1 MAWGKLGRH
10 PTVRRPMSILLVL
23 ASLLTAA
30 LYLPAWLAA
39 VRGARA
45 GEPSS
50 VDSRAES
57 VARGRPGGPDLPS
70 LLLAGGALAHILALA
85 AAVRAGDGFSFGF
98 AHVLSASL
106 LVGVVLLWVEGLSVR
121 VQALRIPLLPA
132 AALACALP
140 IAFPGSEFP
149 LGGERPLF
157 VPHLLA
163 GTLAYGVLTLAAL
176 DAMLMAAAERALH
189 GGGSGTRS
197 VFGRWIDELPPLL
210 ALERLLFRLIAVGFV
225 LLSLT
230 VLTGVLFAEST
241 FGRPLRLD
249 HKTVFAIAAWALFG
263 VLLVGRRLRGW
274 RGRTALRF
282 TTAGFAVLLLAYVG
296 SRFVLEVVLQ
306 RA

>member
-1 MAWGKLGRH
+1 M
-10 PTVRRPMSILLVL
+10 TILLVL

-39 VRGARA
+39 LRGARA
-45 GEPSS
+45 GEPS
-50 VDSRAES
+50 RGEPAAREPGP
-57 VARGRPGGPDLPS
+57 VADLPS
-70 LLLAGGALAHILALA
+70 VLLVGGALAHALALA

-106 LVGVVLLWVEGLSVR
+106 LVGVALLWIEGLSVR

-140 IAFPGSEFP
+140 IAFPGAEFP
-149 LGGERPLF
+149 VGGERPLF

-176 DAMLMAAAERALH
+176 DAMLMGAAERSLH
-189 GGGSGTRS
+189 GGGSGGRS
-197 VFGRWIDELPPLL
+197 LFGRWIDELPPLL
-210 ALERLLFRLIAVGFV
+210 ALERLMFRLIAVGFV
-225 LLSLT
+225 LLTLT
-230 VLTGVLFAEST
+230 VLTGVLFSEST

-249 HKTVFAIAAWALFG
+249 HKTVFAIAAWVLFG
-263 VLLVGRRLRGW
+263 VLLAGRRLRGW

>member
-1 MAWGKLGRH
+1 MAWGKLGRL
-10 PTVRRPMSILLVL
+10 PPVRRPMSILLVL

-39 VRGARA
+39 LRGARA
-45 GEPSS
+45 GEAP
-50 VDSRAES
+50 RLHA
-57 VARGRPGGPDLPS
+57 AGGLAGALPDLPS
-70 LLLAGGALAHILALA
+70 VLLAGGALAHALALA
-85 AAVRAGDGFSFGF
+85 AAVRAADGLSFGF
-98 AHVLSASL
+98 AHVLSGSL

-132 AALACALP
+132 AALGCALP
-140 IAFPGSEFP
+140 IIFPGSEFP

-176 DAMLMAAAERALH
+176 DAMLMAAAERSLH
-189 GGGSGTRS
+189 GGGAGVRS

-210 ALERLLFRLIAVGFV
+210 ALERLMFRLIGVGFV
-225 LLSLT
+225 LLTLT
-230 VLTGVLFAEST
+230 VLTGVLFAEAT

-249 HKTVFAIAAWALFG
+249 HKTVFAIAAWVLFG
-263 VLLVGRRLRGW
+263 VLLTGRRLRGW

-282 TTAGFAVLLLAYVG
+282 TIVGFAVLLLAYVG
-296 SRFVLEVVLQ
+296 SRFVLEVVLH
-306 RA
+306 RL